1 MSKKMRKVLMVVYI
15 ITIVAILSGA
25 SLAYFTNI
33 QVSMTSPTT
42 NTTTATTG
50 WLYFDMTEDIY
61 INASQ
66 ENFGI
71 GMNSLSQEITTLA
84 QLHTEGNTNEI
95 YYYNIYLDIDYNDF
109 EYTTIEKYPEL
120 ILQIKDPEGKLV
132 TDIEGLVYNSEK
144 EGFDITNAS
153 GKFYIALNYPIS
165 ASESG
170 DTIHTWQSQITFVNM
185 DSNQDLNQGKTING
199 KITVEKSIEGDVN
212 ESNDQI

>member
-50 WLYFDMTEDIY
+50 WLYFDMTEDIF

-132 TDIEGLVYNSEK
+132 TDIEG
-144 EGFDITNAS
+144 
-153 GKFYIALNYPIS
+153 
-165 ASESG
+165 
-170 DTIHTWQSQITFVNM
+170 
-185 DSNQDLNQGKTING
+185 
-199 KITVEKSIEGDVN
+199 
-212 ESNDQI
+212 